1 MTYLVTATSSWVC
14 SQHGMFLLL
23 QCDLQGILSMGLMVL
38 VSSSTE
44 LVSRKSLV
52 VMMYHGEYLLA
63 SQLRI
68 PSYGTLVDTWVGLMY
83 L

>member
-1 MTYLVTATSSWVC
+1 
-14 SQHGMFLLL
+14 
-23 QCDLQGILSMGLMVL
+23 MGLMVL

-68 PSYGTLVDTWVGLMY
+68 PFYGTLVDTWVGLMY

>member
-1 MTYLVTATSSWVC
+1 
-14 SQHGMFLLL
+14 
-23 QCDLQGILSMGLMVL
+23 MGLMVL

-44 LVSRKSLV
+44 LVLRKSLV

-68 PSYGTLVDTWVGLMY
+68 PFDGMLIDA
-83 L
+83 

>member
-1 MTYLVTATSSWVC
+1 
-14 SQHGMFLLL
+14 
-23 QCDLQGILSMGLMVL
+23 MGLMVL

-68 PSYGTLVDTWVGLMY
+68 PSMERLLIHGLVLCIFEILDVL
-83 L
+83 LLLFS

>member
-1 MTYLVTATSSWVC
+1 
-14 SQHGMFLLL
+14 
-23 QCDLQGILSMGLMVL
+23 MGLMVL

-63 SQLRI
+63 SRMLI